1 MIAMTPQ
8 DENIARLIDKRRA
21 LAAQLAGVDMEMAIA
36 LGDRDAARRHM
47 NEMNAQTGARHAA
60 RFVVCAGEV
69 RQ

>member
-1 MIAMTPQ
+1 MADQ

-21 LAAQLAGVDMEMAIA
+21 LAAQLAGVDMELAIA
-36 LGDRDAARRHM
+36 AGDRDAARRHM

-60 RFVVCAGEV
+60 RFEVCAGEA